1 MRGSFE
7 LLKSKNV
14 THSSLCRT
22 RIKPY
27 MVYAVSKHMD
37 QLLECLNIKLKICH
51 ECNIIGKVGALT
63 AQVQKCTTH
72 WPRLCKME
80 NKSDQGLASR
90 VCGLEIKAQFFVSAM
105 DQTLSGILL
114 QILLVYL
121 AYTERCHGR

>member
-1 MRGSFE
+1 M
-7 LLKSKNV
+7 LLTLRCAEDVLK
-14 THSSLCRT
+14 RT
-22 RIKPY
+22 W
-27 MVYAVSKHMD
+27 VYAVSKHMD
-37 QLLECLNIKLKICH
+37 QLLESLNIKVKICH

-63 AQVQKCTTH
+63 AQVQKRTTH

-80 NKSDQGLASR
+80 NKSDQGLACI

-121 AYTERCHGR
+121 EYTERCHGK